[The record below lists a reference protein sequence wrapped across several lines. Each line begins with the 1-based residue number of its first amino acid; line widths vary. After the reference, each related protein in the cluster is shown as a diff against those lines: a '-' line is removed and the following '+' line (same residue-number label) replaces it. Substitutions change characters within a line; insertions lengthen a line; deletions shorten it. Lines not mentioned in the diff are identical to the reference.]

1 MERFISLSCVLAA
14 FACFTASTANAVYM
28 TFAGAA
34 QSLVP
39 YGMAGNGVIVARKAF
54 VGPDGKQYTAYYAV
68 DTNSYQVSIIQ
79 GDGYGNPYSVAI
91 LKSSSSS
98 YNSPLYT
105 TPGANV
111 TSFSANYGSRSQQV
125 SKTMPYV
132 RLQSTNGIE
141 SYYSSF
147 KLGPIISYHFPDYPE
162 SSTLIDVT
170 PSLAY
175 NATLTCVSPAASGG
189 KTYLQLL
196 TEAGWQTVQVS
207 DAPATN
213 TSHTYTAQDVAL
225 WTGSLEGVSGIRA
238 VSYTSAGAYVGSST
252 GTITGSTQVWD
263 TGDYTIPTTADG
275 YTSTVS
281 TQFNLGSSWDNQY
294 LISNTSGGLSYG
306 DAGTGE
312 VSTGSTTVSVTGT
325 AADTLEAANVQTGIQ
340 RQTLAA
346 TADGNSILQDIASD
360 VDTIAENSDSS
371 GESAAGGG
379 LSDSDSALLENIDK
393 NVQDAAD
400 RQAAFDEMTGYDRED
415 SMADILDDASDAL
428 TSAVSGAQDAAA
440 SALASKG
447 LAGSDKSAGYTSPS
461 GSSNFWQINLPW
473 GAQLKFDPADVSE
486 IATILYAVRAALG
499 WIFLGWF
506 YQWFVP
512 RLREA
517 YQTII
522 LTPTPVANTNPAGL
536 VGGVT
541 NATKVV
547 IWVAVLVSIPSIVSG
562 ILDTSSAISGFTGMV
577 SWRDTNPIQE
587 VSAASTPLG
596 AAVKLV
602 GCVFPVAT
610 VLNLFV
616 LYVTAELF
624 MTTFVYLMIF
634 ANKHITSY

>member
-54 VGPDGKQYTAYYAV
+54 TGPDGKQYTAYYAV
-68 DTNSYQVSIIQ
+68 DTNQYQVSIIQ
-79 GDGYGNPYSVAI
+79 GDGYGNPYSITI
-91 LKSSSSS
+91 LASSSSVYS
-98 YNSPLYT
+98 SPLYT
-105 TPGANV
+105 TSGSMRFV
-111 TSFSANYGSRSQQV
+111 ANYGGRSRAV
-125 SKTMPYV
+125 VKTTPYV
-132 RLQSTNGIE
+132 TLQSNNGIDI
-141 SYYSSF
+141 SYSSF

-196 TEAGWQTVQVS
+196 TESGWQTVQVT

-263 TGDYTIPTTADG
+263 TGDYTIPSTADG

-281 TQFNLGSSWDNQY
+281 TQFNLGSSSWDDQY

-306 DAGTGE
+306 DAGTGA
-312 VSTGSTTVSVTGT
+312 VSTGATTVSVAGT

-415 SMADILDDASDAL
+415 SMADILDDARDAL
-428 TSAVSGAQDAAA
+428 VSAVSGAQDAAA
-440 SALASKG
+440 SALASQG
-447 LAGSDKSAGYTSPS
+447 LAGSDQSAGNTSPS
-461 GSSNFWQINLPW
+461 GASNFWQINLPW

-536 VGGVT
+536 VGSVT

>member
-1 MERFISLSCVLAA
+1 MERFIFCFFVALLSFAASSVNAAYSTLASASTSLSSYYMPYSGVLIASKTLQAPNGPSFNIYAA
-14 FACFTASTANAVYM
+14 VSSSGVWLIGVKTSAPVLNGAGLEYATGATASVPTGYASAFYYDNAKSHYFEVSHA
-28 TFAGAA
+28 T
-34 QSLVP
+34 P
-39 YGMAGNGVIVARKAF
+39 YIFLRASYGGKSTSAF
-54 VGPDGKQYTAYYAV
+54 MV
-68 DTNSYQVSIIQ
+68 
-79 GDGYGNPYSVAI
+79 
-91 LKSSSSS
+91 
-98 YNSPLYT
+98 
-105 TPGANV
+105 
-111 TSFSANYGSRSQQV
+111 
-125 SKTMPYV
+125 
-132 RLQSTNGIE
+132 
-141 SYYSSF
+141 
-147 KLGPIISYHFPDYPE
+147 HFPTIP
-162 SSTLIDVT
+162 SSTELIDVST
-170 PSLAY
+170 
-175 NATLTCVSPAASGG
+175 TLDASGSASVKATAETGG
-189 KTYLQLL
+189 KVYIQVRKDG
-196 TEAGWQTVQVS
+196 EWVTVQVQN
-207 DAPATN
+207 AP
-213 TSHTYTAQDVAL
+213 TSTTSYTYTANDVSTWL
-225 WTGSLEGVSGIRA
+225 GSTQGVDAVRA
-238 VSYTSAGAYVGSST
+238 VTYTSAGVYAYNSEAVFSGSGALSWTTEDNQFESLSPIVTDSITFST
-252 GTITGSTQVWD
+252 
-263 TGDYTIPTTADG
+263 TTD
-275 YTSTVS
+275 
-281 TQFNLGSSWDNQY
+281 DQY
-294 LISNTSGGLSYG
+294 LIYGSDGTLSYG
-306 DAGTGE
+306 ANGTGANTSN
-312 VSTGSTTVSVTGT
+312 STSVSVTGT
-325 AADTLEAANVQTGIQ
+325 ATDQLSAANTQTGVL

-346 TADGNSILQDIASD
+346 TASTNSTLLDIASD

-371 GESAAGGG
+371 EGASADGG
-379 LSDSDSALLENIDK
+379 LSDADSALLENIDK

-415 SMADILDDASDAL
+415 SMADIIADARDAL
-428 TSAVSGAQDAAA
+428 VSAVSGAQDEAA

-447 LAGSDKSAGYTSPS
+447 LAGSDKSAGNTSPS

-473 GAQLKFDPADVSE
+473 GAQLKFDPASVSE

-536 VGGVT
+536 VGAAT

-547 IWVAVLVSIPSIVSG
+547 IWVAVLVSIPSLVSG

-587 VSAASTPLG
+587 VSTASTPLG